1 MKIKHILLVALSA
14 TLFSC
19 GSKDCFTIEGTL
31 AGGEGKIV
39 TIEEVAPKEIIP
51 IDTIKLD
58 EKGHFVFEYEMPY
71 QSFYNVKVSDADFVM
86 LLPENGET
94 IALTGEYNRFSP
106 TYQVE
111 GSKGSVLLWQLNDY
125 SLYGTKRLD
134 SIITAFND
142 LCRSCNGDTNCIKK
156 RKPALDSVFKQ
167 AFSEQQTYVVNFLE
181 RNKGSLATLIALYK
195 MYNGNPLINPQ
206 TEDFAFYE
214 EVADALEKTMPDN
227 KHTIDFRNT
236 VEKMRFQRN
245 QQMEKAPQ
253 VVVSQG
259 NVE

>member
-1 MKIKHILLVALSA
+1 MLVYALQFCFHGADSEIVCPSSCYLIDFLNSVSNVDTQIPSA
-14 TLFSC
+14 QCFEFS
-19 GSKDCFTIEGTL
+19 
-31 AGGEGKIV
+31 
-39 TIEEVAPKEIIP
+39 
-51 IDTIKLD
+51 
-58 EKGHFVFEYEMPY
+58 FE
-71 QSFYNVKVSDADFVM
+71 SVH
-86 LLPENGET
+86 G
-94 IALTGEYNRFSP
+94 RFSP

-142 LCRSCNGDTNCIKK
+142 LCKNCNGDTVCIQKQ
-156 RKPALDSVFKQ
+156 KPALDSIFKE
-167 AFSEQQTYVVNFLE
+167 AFREQQDYVVNFLE

-195 MYNGNPLINPQ
+195 MYNGNPLINPD

-214 EVADALEKTMPDN
+214 EVADALEKSLPDN

-236 VEKMRFQRN
+236 VEKKRFQRQ

-253 VVVSQG
+253 VVVNQG
-259 NVE
+259 NM

>member
-1 MKIKHILLVALSA
+1 MKIRHISMLAVTAM
-14 TLFSC
+14 LFSC
-19 GSKDCFTIEGTL
+19 GSKDYFTIEGTL
-31 AGGEGKIV
+31 TGGEGKMI

-58 EKGHFVFEYEMPY
+58 ENGHFVFKYEMPY

-86 LLPENGET
+86 LLPENGEV
-94 IALTGEYNRFSP
+94 IALTGEYGRFSP

-142 LCRSCNGDTNCIKK
+142 LCKNCNGDTVCIQKQ
-156 RKPALDSVFKQ
+156 KPALDSIFKE
-167 AFSEQQTYVVNFLE
+167 AFREQQDYVVNFLE

-195 MYNGNPLINPQ
+195 MYNGNPLINPD

-214 EVADALEKTMPDN
+214 EVADALEKSLPDN

-236 VEKMRFQRN
+236 VEKKRFQRQ

-253 VVVSQG
+253 VVVNQG
-259 NVE
+259 NM